1 MVWLA
6 ILITPAA
13 RGQNA
18 DINILRHLNVDRNKQ
33 LDGTMKVVTESVYPV
48 SAVVPVA
55 ELAAG
60 LYRHDRRLVNHSLQ
74 TVAALGVNYVL
85 VFSLKSAVN
94 RTRPYITYPYLQP
107 YDHNKDASFPSGH
120 TSFAFSTATSL
131 YLAFPRWYVAV
142 PAYAWASLAGYSRL
156 HLGMHYPTDVLCGA
170 IAGAGSCLI
179 THHATRWL
187 QHHKKPKTHAAP

>member
-1 MVWLA
+1 MHIATAA
-6 ILITPAA
+6 I
-13 RGQNA
+13 GQNA
-18 DINILRHLNVDRNKQ
+18 DIDMLRHLNVDRNRQ
-33 LDGTMKVVTESVYPV
+33 LDGVMRLMTESAYPV
-48 SAVVPVA
+48 SAVVPAA

-74 TVAALGVNYVL
+74 TVAALGVNYVV
-85 VFSLKSAVN
+85 VFSLKSAVK

-142 PAYAWASLAGYSRL
+142 PAYVWASLAGYSRL

-170 IAGAGSCLI
+170 IAGAGSSLI

-187 QHHKKPKTHAAP
+187 QHHKKLKTHGAP